1 MPKSVIGWATLVI
14 VVVIV
19 WRNPS
24 ATGQFLFT
32 TIPAKVSAFFGNI

>member
-1 MPKSVIGWATLVI
+1 MPKSLLGWAALI
-14 VVVIV
+14 IAVVII

-24 ATGQFLFT
+24 ATGNFLFT